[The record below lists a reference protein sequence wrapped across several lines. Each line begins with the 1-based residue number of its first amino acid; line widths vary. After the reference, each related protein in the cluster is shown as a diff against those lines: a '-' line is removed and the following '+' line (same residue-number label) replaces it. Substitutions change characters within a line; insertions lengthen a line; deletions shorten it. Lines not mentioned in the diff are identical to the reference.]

1 MPQNKYSAHANRVR
15 DLGQAAKT
23 RAARIRKIKVS
34 QGGLA
39 IGVILLATFIGAYL
53 VWRAPAVLP
62 AGQADVRFFQIVT
75 GSTAGTYFPVGETI
89 AAIISQ
95 PPGSERCNDQDR
107 CGVPGLLAA
116 VKSSQGSTANIRSLA
131 SGAADA
137 AFVQADIA
145 DWAYRGQAMFL
156 NEPVEPLRAIAALY
170 PEAVQLVTAK
180 SAKIRSVEDLRGRKV
195 SIDSAGSGTQ
205 ADALLI
211 LSAFGLSVED
221 MRVEE
226 IEVSNAADRLIAGTL
241 DAFFLISGTPSTVV
255 SDLADRG
262 LVDIVPISGPPV
274 KALLARSAFF
284 GAHIIAPETYAG
296 IGQVATISVK
306 ALLVTTARADAD
318 LIYDITAALW
328 RPGNRAHI
336 ENGHEKGRLIQ
347 LETALDGISI
357 PLHPGAER
365 FYREAGRL
373 Q

>member
-1 MPQNKYSAHANRVR
+1 MPQNQKRSHASRVR
-15 DLGQAAKT
+15 DLGQAAKS

-39 IGVILLATFIGAYL
+39 IGVILLATFIGAFL
-53 VWRAPAVLP
+53 VWRAPAGQQQEP
-62 AGQADVRFFQIVT
+62 ADIRFFQIVT
-75 GSTAGTYFPVGETI
+75 GSTAGTYFPVAETI

-95 PPGSERCNDQDR
+95 PPGSERCNEQDR

-116 VKSSQGSTANIRSLA
+116 VKSSQGSTANVRALA
-131 SGAADA
+131 AGRADA

-145 DWAYRGQAMFL
+145 DWAYRGQAMFAG
-156 NEPVEPLRAIAALY
+156 EKVEPLRAIAALY

-180 SAKIRSVEDLRGRKV
+180 SAKIRSVEDLRGRRV

-211 LSAFGLSVED
+211 LRAFGLKAED
-221 MRVEE
+221 LRVEE
-226 IEVSNAADRLIAGTL
+226 IGVSNAADRLIAGTL

-255 SDLADRG
+255 TDLADRG

-274 KALLARSAFF
+274 DELLESSAFF
-284 GAHIIAPETYAG
+284 VSHTIDAETYAG
-296 IGQVATISVK
+296 IGEIATISVK
-306 ALLVTTARADAD
+306 ALFVTTTRADAG

-328 RPGNRAHI
+328 RPGNRPHI
-336 ENGHEKGRLIQ
+336 DKGHEKGRLIQ

-357 PLHPGAER
+357 PLHPGAVR
-365 FYREAGRL
+365 FYSQAGRL
-373 Q
+373 